1 MALADT
7 HSGEETAPA
16 VPSTAGSPAAAAEPV
31 AGSSGPPVDRLRLY
45 GYLSAPEA
53 ADYLAIMGRFTG
65 ALLAEWSAQDLVD
78 RGLGLAVETAEARC
92 RYLVDHGNLLLSPR
106 EVRVTSIAEYQRQPA
121 RYTISALGARLHR
134 EVEVFLAVTGGVQ
147 EVPREL
153 LALVAD
159 GLAALADGPGRQPSS
174 ADAGALAG
182 AVSTVF
188 GQFHEFANSVTDF
201 YTYIGSV
208 LARADLDG
216 DEWLGFKSLLLD
228 YLETIVESVRR
239 YGPAV
244 EAALARMEPSLP
256 ALVERLG
263 TTDVAFSRLQSAS
276 PGGEE
281 VGRARGR
288 SISDWYE
295 LRDWFSAAEGGRGA
309 RQLRE
314 AAGRAVG
321 ALLASLKRLNATS
334 TRETSQRRHFLKLAR
349 WFDAADPSQAHV
361 LFTSAF
367 GLYGARHLGV
377 PLDDEVAE
385 AVPATA
391 SWWWAPPA
399 PVPVSLRERGDR
411 NPRGRVARIVD
422 HGGQKQHLAAA
433 RFSESEQRAAAC
445 SELLAAG
452 EDLAGA
458 RLTPAAMAVLLEL
471 LGTATASMAPGSGL
485 GTATLPDHP
494 VTLWLWPSTRDV
506 TVGGEDGSLTLRAM
520 ATTVLTPGQR
530 PVADLRVGVPGV
542 VDSARDGAPGG
553 RPGDGPGKHREASA

>member
-7 HSGEETAPA
+7 HSRADAASPAPA
-16 VPSTAGSPAAAAEPV
+16 AGSAAAPAAAESP
-31 AGSSGPPVDRLRLY
+31 GPPADRLRLY
-45 GYLSAPEA
+45 GYLTAPEA
-53 ADYLAIMGRFTG
+53 ADYLTIMGRFTS

-78 RGLGLAVETAEARC
+78 RGLDLAVETAEARC

-121 RYTISALGARLHR
+121 RYTVSALGARLHR

-159 GLAALADGPGRQPSS
+159 GLTALAAGPGRRPST
-174 ADAGALAG
+174 ADAEALAG
-182 AVSTVF
+182 AVSTIF

-216 DEWLGFKSLLLD
+216 DEWLGFKGLLLD

-244 EAALARMEPSLP
+244 EAALARMEPALP
-256 ALVERLG
+256 ALLERLG
-263 TTDVAFSRLQSAS
+263 TTDAAFSRLQSAS

-288 SISDWYE
+288 SISDWDE
-295 LRDWFSAAEGGRGA
+295 LRDWFSAADGGRGA

-321 ALLASLKRLNATS
+321 ALLAGLKRLNATS

-422 HGGQKQHLAAA
+422 HGGQKQHLVAVRHA
-433 RFSESEQRAAAC
+433 ESAQRAAAC

-452 EDLAGA
+452 EDLAGT

-471 LGTATASMAPGSGL
+471 LGTATASMAPASGF

-494 VTLWLWPSTRDV
+494 VTLWLWSSTQDV

-520 ATTVLTPGQR
+520 AAAVLAPGQR
-530 PVADLRVGVPGV
+530 PAVDLRDDVPGV
-542 VDSARDGAPGG
+542 ANRAPGG
-553 RPGDGPGKHREASA
+553 WYGGGPGEDREVPA